1 MTSLHPL
8 LRQIAPQVNKF
19 LRKPSGSAKG
29 PLGKRE
35 AFLVLGTQE
44 PYSNRALSTP
54 VGVLCIRL
62 LIVKKRRDRK
72 TPKPSRI
79 KITLTRLRVFLLR
92 IRTRTV
98 AANTMMVLF
107 ILLTSIGMF
116 MYSPAL
122 GLVVAGVCCG
132 IFGFLLGLE

>member
-1 MTSLHPL
+1 
-8 LRQIAPQVNKF
+8 
-19 LRKPSGSAKG
+19 
-29 PLGKRE
+29 
-35 AFLVLGTQE
+35 
-44 PYSNRALSTP
+44 
-54 VGVLCIRL
+54 
-62 LIVKKRRDRK
+62 VKKRRDRK